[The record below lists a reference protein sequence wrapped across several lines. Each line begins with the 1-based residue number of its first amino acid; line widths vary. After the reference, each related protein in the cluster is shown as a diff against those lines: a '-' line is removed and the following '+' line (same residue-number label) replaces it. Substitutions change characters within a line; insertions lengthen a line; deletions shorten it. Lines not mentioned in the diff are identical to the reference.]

1 MIQIGSEL
9 LAGDFLKLALSQRR
23 YCQWGNAH
31 GRATPPDT
39 RSHQSRPEPAPAPL
53 VACSSGGARKR
64 VLTPSA
70 RARATT
76 NGGLSS
82 GKNAWGEFSPRR
94 VERQW
99 RGMRQTSGR
108 QNHRQKPGPTL
119 RCPPEVALFLG
130 AAERKKESPANRRN
144 ACPSG
149 STADTRSMPSLLAER
164 EIEVPQCYGRKR
176 LLHGSSGPLHQHHP
190 EVGTGY
196 CRLRV

>member
-1 MIQIGSEL
+1 MIQIASEL

-82 GKNAWGEFSPRR
+82 GKNCMGGVFTAA
-94 VERQW
+94 
-99 RGMRQTSGR
+99 RGASM
-108 QNHRQKPGPTL
+108 
-119 RCPPEVALFLG
+119 A
-130 AAERKKESPANRRN
+130 RN
-144 ACPSG
+144 ATNQRTAKPPTETWPHASLPPRAPFSLGRPSAKKKARRTG
-149 STADTRSMPSLLAER
+149 ETPARRAR
-164 EIEVPQCYGRKR
+164 R
-176 LLHGSSGPLHQHHP
+176 LTQGP
-190 EVGTGY
+190 
-196 CRLRV
+196 CRLCLQNGRLKSRNAMDARDCSMVRRGRFINTTRR